1 MKRSGNGR
9 GASGWFA
16 AWTLSAALF
25 GVLAAVTWRY
35 HFQYPFSDEW
45 TFIPLLVKALEGEAG
60 WRDYWAPYHGH
71 RLLFS
76 RLVMIPVAVA
86 TQWDTRWFV
95 AGNLVLGA
103 ALFGLCLAMARRA
116 FRRAESPLPPSFP
129 PLAAVL
135 IFSLNQWCNWA
146 WGWQILVYM
155 SVVAVVLGIALLAAR
170 PLGTA
175 AYLVAVACGVVASFS
190 FATGIVFWA
199 VGFAMLL
206 APRLDGE
213 RIRPGYIAAWLAVT
227 LAVFTAYIAGF
238 NHPEYHDSGGF
249 LPENPLVLVPYTL
262 AYIGA
267 SLTFFVPVDRFGWDP
282 AWLAGLLGLAAAA
295 ALHGSLIRRR
305 IPAAVWAPFTGLM
318 LFALGSGLL
327 TGLGRSA
334 QFGARQAA
342 AARYFTISE
351 LFWVAL
357 IVLLLLAVHSGVGA
371 KPWRWPIRGA
381 LAAIVV
387 AALLSGRLGY
397 YKLDEHYKVYMPEA
411 RRMVADKLEEVP
423 ARLNPRKESL
433 AAELAAL
440 KRWELFCFRPE
451 AFR

>member
-1 MKRSGNGR
+1 MKSAKSGL
-9 GASGWFA
+9 AVWA
-16 AWTLSAALF
+16 PAWTASAVFFA
-25 GVLAAVTWRY
+25 VLTVVTSRY
-35 HFQYPFSDEW
+35 YFQYPFSDEW

-60 WRDYWAPYHGH
+60 WRDLWAPYHGH
-71 RLLFS
+71 RLLFP
-76 RLVMIPVAVA
+76 RMIMIPVAAA
-86 TQWDTRWFV
+86 THWDTRWFV
-95 AGNLVLGA
+95 AGNLILGA
-103 ALFGLCLAMARRA
+103 AVFGLCLYMTRRA
-116 FRRAESPLPPSFP
+116 FQRAKGSLPPSFP
-129 PLAAVL
+129 VIASLL

-146 WGWQILVYM
+146 WGWQVLVYM
-155 SVVAVVLGIALLAAR
+155 SVVAVVLGIALLGAR
-170 PLGTA
+170 TLGRT
-175 AYLVAVACGVVASFS
+175 AYLGAIVCGIVASFS

-206 APRLDGE
+206 TPRIDDE
-213 RIRPGYIAAWLAVT
+213 RVRPGYIVAWLAVT
-227 LAVFTAYIAGF
+227 LAVVAAYVTGF
-238 NHPEYHDSGGF
+238 SHPDYRSSGGF

-262 AYIGA
+262 TYIGA
-267 SLTFFVPVDRFGWDP
+267 NLTFFIPVDRLGWDP
-282 AWLAGLLGLAAAA
+282 AWLAGLVGLAAAVV
-295 ALHGSLIRRR
+295 LHGILMRQR

-357 IVLLLLAVHSGVGA
+357 IALLLLAANTGA
-371 KPWRWPIRGA
+371 WRGHWPRR
-381 LAAIVV
+381 AAWTMTAGIVV
-387 AALLSGRLGY
+387 AALLSSRLGY

-411 RRMVADKLEEVP
+411 RRMVVERLDEVP
-423 ARLNPRKESL
+423 ARLNPRDASL

-440 KRWELFCFRPE
+440 KRWELFCFRPG